1 MKAWDEIRTWRR
13 TKRAELI
20 ARRQA
25 LSRETR
31 VQAGAIVVER
41 IFDQIADIGREII
54 GFYWPIK
61 GELDMRELVATCLM
75 VGAKA
80 ALPVIVEKNRPVEFH
95 VWTPSCEMTTGF
107 WNIPVPAQ
115 RAVVYPTMLLV
126 PLVGF
131 DAHCYRLG
139 YGGGYYDRTLAA
151 MSPKPLTVGVGY
163 ESGRLASI
171 HPQPHDIAMDAIAT
185 DAEFTWASSIAY
197 DGHTAEESNVVM
209 LNRWRS

>member
-1 MKAWDEIRTWRR
+1 MNAWDEIRTWRR
-13 TKRAELI
+13 AKRVELI
-20 ARRQA
+20 ERRQA
-25 LSRETR
+25 IARPTR
-31 VQAGAIVVER
+31 AQMSSIVMER
-41 IFDQIADIGREII
+41 IFDQIPDIGGETI

-95 VWTPSCEMTTGF
+95 NWAPGCEMTTGF
-107 WNIPVPAQ
+107 WNIPVPAV
-115 RAVVYPTMLLV
+115 REVVTPTMLLV

-151 MSPKPLTVGVGY
+151 MSPKPLAVGVGY
-163 ESGRLASI
+163 ECGRLASI
-171 HPQPHDIAMDAIAT
+171 YPQPHDIGMDAIVT
-185 DAEFTWASSIAY
+185 DAGFTWCDTVPY
-197 DGHTAEESNVVM
+197 DGYDAKGSNVVA
-209 LNRWRS
+209 LKRRRR